1 MSISYSLFP
10 EELWKLT
17 REQGVFTNAAIQFA
31 EIMDSPAF
39 AVVSTA
45 LVLILLVMWFAVQ
58 GLTIKGII
66 TGRILGLEHGWKC
79 RSIDHRHSPQIK
91 DA

>member
-1 MSISYSLFP
+1 MKKKGSR
-10 EELWKLT
+10 LT
-17 REQGVFTNAAIQFA
+17 CEQGVFTNAALQFA
-31 EIMDSPAF
+31 KIMDSPAF

-58 GLTIKGII
+58 ALTIKGII
-66 TGRILGLEHGWKC
+66 TGHILGLEHGWKHRGLIHR
-79 RSIDHRHSPQIK
+79 RSSEIK